1 MDNLVNSQHH
11 SILPQFPPSWRL
23 WQRRQWGYYQL
34 HLLGEVAAG
43 VIPRSVQW
51 DEEAKSKKKESSN
64 IVQEVINARPPLVM
78 TPQGRVQTLPSRF
91 NDLVLDNWKK
101 ENSKATTVYPSM
113 GSMKTAGG
121 RCQCEVYSRLC
132 IFGLNDDEDIAVD
145 VSYTSTA
152 IYSEGS
158 IVVEQGVK
166 CKRNRNDKR
175 VVKVFSL
182 YAMLC

>member
-1 MDNLVNSQHH
+1 MLVSKNMVSSLISMPSQG
-11 SILPQFPPSWRL
+11 LL
-23 WQRRQWGYYQL
+23 QL
-34 HLLGEVAAG
+34 SSSFICFDHLYPCLSTAG
-43 VIPRSVQW
+43 LCSYVSTVQC
-51 DEEAKSKKKESSN
+51 
-64 IVQEVINARPPLVM
+64 L
-78 TPQGRVQTLPSRF
+78 
-91 NDLVLDNWKK
+91 
-101 ENSKATTVYPSM
+101 VYPSM

-132 IFGLNDDEDIAVD
+132 IFGLNDDEDIVVD

>member
-1 MDNLVNSQHH
+1 MLYMDPSL
-11 SILPQFPPSWRL
+11 ILEMTSAL
-23 WQRRQWGYYQL
+23 L
-34 HLLGEVAAG
+34 HLACGHRLIEQGL
-43 VIPRSVQW
+43 PYHLSV
-51 DEEAKSKKKESSN
+51 
-64 IVQEVINARPPLVM
+64 
-78 TPQGRVQTLPSRF
+78 
-91 NDLVLDNWKK
+91 
-101 ENSKATTVYPSM
+101 KAISAYDQLWCPCVHISLSGSCDSVYGLVYPSM

-121 RCQCEVYSRLC
+121 RCQCEVYSRPFMPPSIVLGPAFSLGLSRLC

-152 IYSEGS
+152 IYSRGS
-158 IVVEQGVK
+158 IVIEQGVN